1 MKNPNH
7 QEDNHKRVVRQI
19 RKSNQKGSKVNPDK
33 FQDVQD
39 NEKSNRSDL
48 TTPKVESD
56 SEKHWYRN
64 LQ

>member
-19 RKSNQKGSKVNPDK
+19 RNTNQNGSKVNPEK

-39 NEKSNRSDL
+39 NEKSDRSELTIVTCNKQDL
-48 TTPKVESD
+48 KE
-56 SEKHWYRN
+56 N
-64 LQ
+64 I